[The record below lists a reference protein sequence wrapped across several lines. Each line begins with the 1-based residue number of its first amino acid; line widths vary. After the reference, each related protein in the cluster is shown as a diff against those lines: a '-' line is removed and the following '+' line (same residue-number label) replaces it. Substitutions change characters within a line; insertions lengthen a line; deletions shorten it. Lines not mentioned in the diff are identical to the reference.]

1 MGLSLTERDRRYSA
15 IRERMQEEKLDSLLV
30 AGRDSYMSRGNIRY
44 ITDYGIIAGEQY
56 CVFRLEDVP
65 VFIGGKSPAASRL
78 SQSPWPLDIRTTS
91 DAAAQTVKELRSV
104 DRGNR
109 VGLVG
114 LSDISV
120 PMYLTVREQFGQ
132 RLVDATHIFQKLRL
146 VKSAEEIEKMRAAAA
161 VADKAY
167 RMVKGLIRPGLS
179 GYEIYAALKKTILE
193 MGCEYSFEIIST
205 QGLSLN
211 LFHPTGEK
219 LIKDGLLALEIT
231 PNYDGYYAQ
240 LPVTLPVSEFPSHLQ
255 KVLPVWKQALQEAVA
270 VLCPG
275 AKVSDIYSAVTG
287 SVAAAG
293 YKSPWRPGHAIGL
306 DMIDFWSIGEN
317 NDTVLE
323 PGMTLALH
331 PNVML
336 DPYIEGRGISG
347 GYTYLITPT
356 GSERLSKVEITDL

>member
-1 MGLSLTERDRRYSA
+1 MSLSLTERNRRYSA
-15 IRERMQEEKLDSLLV
+15 IREMMREEKLDSLLV

-44 ITDYGIIAGEQY
+44 ITDYGIIAGEQ
-56 CVFRLEDVP
+56 CCIFRLEDVP

-78 SQSPWPLDIRTTS
+78 SRSPWSLDIRTTADS
-91 DAAAQTVKELRSV
+91 AGQVVKELKSV

-114 LSDISV
+114 LADISV
-120 PMYLTVREQFGQ
+120 PMYLTVKDQFGQ

-146 VKSAEEIEKMRAAAA
+146 IKSAEEIEKMRAAAA
-161 VADKAY
+161 VADKVY
-167 RMVKGLIRPGLS
+167 QMVKGIIRPGLS
-179 GYEIYAALKKTILE
+179 GYEIYGAIKKTVFE

-219 LIKDGLLALEIT
+219 LIKDGILALEIT

-240 LPVTLPVSEFPSHLQ
+240 LPVTLPVGEFPSHLQ
-255 KVLPVWKQALQEAVA
+255 KLIPVWKQALRESAG
-270 VLCPG
+270 VLGPG
-275 AKVSDIYSAVTG
+275 VKVSDIFHAVTR
-287 SVAAAG
+287 SVTAAG

-317 NDTVLE
+317 INTVLE

-331 PNVML
+331 PNVLL
-336 DPYIEGRGISG
+336 DPDVEGYGFSG
-347 GYTYLITPT
+347 GYTYLITGT
-356 GSERLSKVEITDL
+356 GSERLSKVEITD